1 MFYKNSNDLVKK
13 ASSKSGRVQNSNETR
28 EMMLN
33 QMTTINDELFN
44 TSVNHKRPTD
54 SLSIGTIFQN
64 MIQTMTNNVTSTRE
78 GMQGVEGGIANS
90 ASGEGGGKFN
100 EYQGLKAIADQ
111 HQKYTNQEVDHIERV
126 KSIVNLIEIN
136 NNDQRQRWAEVTD
149 SEGITKYGYITKDGI
164 FQIWN
169 YPSSISSNPTNWLE
183 TDKMVN
189 NTNVLQ
195 CPASSKLSIQKIKIA
210 GTWGNLKPFSFAYA
224 DSDSA
229 KTTPLFMIINTGV
242 KDPNNTP
249 NRSGLFSCNNENKNI
264 FVTQKPSADFQ
275 FTNQGVDTHQIGCYT
290 IPNNVYEKDF
300 ENRGFQFQ
308 EDLFEATISQ
318 CKRRAE
324 DLGSSYFFIT
334 APEKGSPPNR
344 GGCWIYM
351 RAGKPDI
358 NGILNFNSDAS
369 KCHRVNHPED
379 GEDKYM
385 KRYNTSDVKRLYGK
399 ETSYYDRSVALY
411 CLKTGGPTGVDNSD
425 QNGRGKIGEIANVD
439 YNGNRRDYPSSALSF
454 MKSTKENPA
463 SYINLGGY
471 DTRSVEDS
479 YSLTQIT
486 PGKANAAGNL
496 LYRASRNGWD
506 PSEWWRLCSD
516 KGPTYTRVILSDGRI
531 LGSYTSK
538 GWTYNGSWYWIDDSE
553 SFVYDGKNKYYGSNS
568 IWGNGK
574 YTHLATDNRY
584 FPYFAGYDML
594 IWGNTLYTIGGA
606 MHSMDNGDGPFG
618 TRRWQWQWDS
628 YSMQDL
634 ETYAVDPNSFPR
646 TNPPDYV
653 RKIRT
658 LAVGQSIPASFE
670 QCRELCDGDDKC
682 GGYVYTEGSVGTQGK
697 CELKDKSKMYPIG
710 VRTVDTTKQLI
721 MKVPKINSSISDDGC
736 KINNG
741 KYEQV
746 DTTQYAHYPYIG
758 PMSGSSLCSIEKIV
772 PKKGSLNP
780 QEPKSMYKSVDT
792 IFDETQSI
800 IKIFA
805 DQLQSKKGATTSM
818 NPPPPPVDSQEGMT
832 TDTKYADTMIGV
844 QKDLEKISNAEY
856 QRERIIAMTDETN
869 KQLISESYKFILW
882 SILAILV
889 VLALIKLKEMFG
901 QDDVDNDSNAS
912 DSAGGGFLATLLG
925 LFSAGKMDTSDIADK
940 TDDIKSEIVSTGNNI
955 MQATDQLSTNITEG
969 ADNLVSSVNDA
980 ASTAVE
986 GAKNMADKVSETAT
1000 DAVNKVGDAVSSP
1013 GDNNATTPTTGGK
1026 KRKHNK

>member
-1 MFYKNSNDLVKK
+1 MFYNNSNDLVKK
-13 ASSKSGRVQNSNETR
+13 ASSQSGRVQNSNETR
-28 EMMLN
+28 KMMLN
-33 QMTTINDELFN
+33 QITSINDEVLN
-44 TSVNHKRPTD
+44 TNVTHKRPED

-64 MIQTMTNNVTSTRE
+64 MIQTMINKVTSTKE
-78 GMQGVEGGIANS
+78 GMEGVEGGLSNS
-90 ASGEGGGKFN
+90 ATGEGGGKFN

-111 HQKYTNQEVDHIERV
+111 QQKYTNQEVEHIERV
-126 KSIVNLIEIN
+126 KSIVKLIEIN

-195 CPASSKLSIQKIKIA
+195 CPASSNLSIQKIKIA
-210 GTWGNLKPFSFAYA
+210 GTWGDLKPFSFAYA
-224 DSDSA
+224 DNDGA

-300 ENRGFQFQ
+300 ENRGFKFQ

-324 DLGSSYFFIT
+324 DLGSSYFFIS

-351 RAGKPDI
+351 RAGKPNI
-358 NGILNFNSDAS
+358 SGILNFNSDAS

-379 GEDKYM
+379 GEDKFM

-454 MKSTKENPA
+454 MKSTKENPV

-486 PGKANAAGNL
+486 PGKANSAGNL
-496 LYRASRNGWD
+496 LYRATSNEWS

-516 KGPTYTRVILSDGRI
+516 KGPTYTRVILSDGRE
-531 LGSYTSK
+531 LGSYNSK
-538 GWTYNGSWYWIDDSE
+538 SWTYNGGWYWIHDSE
-553 SFVYDGKNKYYGSNS
+553 SFVYDGKNKYPGSNS
-568 IWGNGK
+568 IWGNGM

-594 IWGNTLYTIGGA
+594 IWGNTLYMIGGA

-618 TRRWQWQWDS
+618 TRRHQWRWDS

-670 QCRELCDGDDKC
+670 KCRELCDGDDKC

-710 VRTVDTTKQLI
+710 VRTLDTTKQLI
-721 MKVPKINSSISDDGC
+721 MKVPKINSTISDEGC
-736 KINNG
+736 KNNNG

-746 DTTQYAHYPYIG
+746 DTTQYAHYPYTG

-772 PKKGSLNP
+772 NKKGSLNP

-792 IFDETQSI
+792 IFADTQSI
-800 IKIFA
+800 INIFE

-818 NPPPPPVDSQEGMT
+818 NSPDDGQEGMT
-832 TDTKYADTMIGV
+832 NFNYTDTMIGV

-901 QDDVDNDSNAS
+901 QDDVDNDSNAA

-925 LFSAGKMDTSDIADK
+925 LFSIGKADTSDIADR
-940 TDDIKSEIVSTGNNI
+940 TDDIKSEFVSAGNNI

-969 ADNLVSSVNDA
+969 ADNLISSVNDA

-1013 GDNNATTPTTGGK
+1013 GDNNATTPATGGK
-1026 KRKHNK
+1026 KRKHKK